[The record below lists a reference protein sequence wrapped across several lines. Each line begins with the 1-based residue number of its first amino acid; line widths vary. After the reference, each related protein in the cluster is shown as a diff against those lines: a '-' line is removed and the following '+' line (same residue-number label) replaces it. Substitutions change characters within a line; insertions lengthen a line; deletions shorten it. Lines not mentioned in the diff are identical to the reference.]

1 MTEVFRDEVADVVVE
16 EAAASVV
23 VVLKASS
30 SVRVPLT
37 SNAFRFR
44 LES

>member
-1 MTEVFRDEVADVVVE
+1 MTEVFRDEVADVVV